1 MKELVVKGRQA
12 SPERNFWRVAI
23 QEIRKD
29 SIKRVE
35 DAAKQLIAV
44 VTLLSGLYT
53 RAIVF
58 SQVPKDYCIDL
69 KWLLVDLKVLFV
81 GPLALWALCLLSAS
95 LVLYPRRFMVS
106 PYDPDKAEDLVVQAL
121 KRKYRWLGIALGLLV
136 LSLLWMVAAAWAY
149 LDVYVAE

>member
-1 MKELVVKGRQA
+1 MKELVVKGRPA

-53 RAIVF
+53 RAITF
-58 SQVPKDYCIDL
+58 GQVPK
-69 KWLLVDLKVLFV
+69 VL
-81 GPLALWALCLLSAS
+81 GRP
-95 LVLYPRRFMVS
+95 
-106 PYDPDKAEDLVVQAL
+106 E
-121 KRKYRWLGIALGLLV
+121 
-136 LSLLWMVAAAWAY
+136 VAAG
-149 LDVYVAE
+149 